1 MKTEKIRKKISRGCY
16 RVIRWLVKLFYPKM
30 KVMGIENLP
39 REASIIVAN
48 HTQMNGP
55 IACELY
61 FPGKRYTWCAGQMM
75 HLKEVPAYAYRDF
88 WSQKPIYTRFF
99 YKLLSYVIAP
109 ISVCVFNNANTIAVY
124 RDTRIIATFKN
135 TVKVLQ
141 EGASVVIF
149 PEHNVP
155 YNHILCDFQENFTD
169 IAKLYYKRTGQA
181 LNFVPMYI
189 APTLKTMH
197 IGKPVTYDPHKPIES
212 QRTEICKALK
222 EAITDMAVALPEH
235 RVIPYQ
241 NIPRKQYLMNKKG
254 RGSVEADTGSG
265 LSQVSAE
272 KNQ

>member
-1 MKTEKIRKKISRGCY
+1 MESKNSPVTYKIIKG
-16 RVIRWLVKLFYPKM
+16 LVHLFFGNM
-30 KVMGIENLP
+30 EVEGLENLP
-39 REASIIVAN
+39 EKNTVIVAN
-48 HTQMNGP
+48 HCQMNGP
-55 IACELY
+55 IAGEL
-61 FPGKRYTWCAGQMM
+61 FMPDNCYTWCAGQMM
-75 HLKEVPAYAYRDF
+75 HVKEVPEYAFQDF
-88 WSQKPIYTRFF
+88 WSRKPKCTHPYF
-99 YKLLSYVIAP
+99 KLSSYIIAP
-109 ISVCVFNNANTIAVY
+109 FCDFVFRHARTIAVY
-124 RDTRIIATFKN
+124 RDMRIIGTFKESI
-135 TVKVLQ
+135 KALQ
-141 EGASVVIF
+141 NGANLLIF
-149 PEHNVP
+149 PEKDEKHN
-155 YNHILCDFQENFTD
+155 NILYQFQENFID
-169 IAKLYYKRTGQA
+169 VAKLYYKKTGIA
-181 LNFVPMYI
+181 LTFVPMYI